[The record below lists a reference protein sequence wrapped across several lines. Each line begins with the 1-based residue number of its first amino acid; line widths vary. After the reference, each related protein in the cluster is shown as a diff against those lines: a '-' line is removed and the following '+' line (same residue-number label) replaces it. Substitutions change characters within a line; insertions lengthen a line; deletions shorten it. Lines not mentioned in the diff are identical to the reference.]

1 MPRILGRFPAGRST
15 ASRFPEPGVPP
26 VSADRI
32 FIRGLVISTVIGVR
46 SYERP
51 IRQRLL
57 LDLELEVD
65 LASSAASDALADTV
79 DYRILSERLQ
89 SHLGNGSYGL
99 IERVAEEAARIVLE
113 EKGVLAVRVVVEKP
127 GAVRYTRTV
136 GVEIERRRTH

>member
-1 MPRILGRFPAGRST
+1 M
-15 ASRFPEPGVPP
+15 
-26 VSADRI
+26 SADRI

-79 DYRILSERLQ
+79 NYRILSERLQ

-113 EKGVLAVRVVVEKP
+113 EEGVLAVRVVVEKP